1 VILTEKVKGN
11 FFIFLIA
18 KLILFSIHLFSFSS
32 YKIILVDQYKIDQ
45 SRRVLFLPGDMA
57 VDKNENIYFTD
68 RKDGNVK
75 IYGRGGRL
83 LRIFGKQGN
92 GPNEFNEPFNI
103 DVNSNIIC
111 IFDKGNF
118 NYFIYNKNFELI
130 NKFFFFTDVSEF
142 ILSNNRIISWN
153 YFRDKRNKEYRG
165 IIFNFKGK
173 ILKLLYNIP
182 FDINDIE
189 NRFYLSYAFIDAND
203 KDQFFIIQKKDY
215 LVKVYNQAGEKIS
228 EFGEKPFFYKKPHLT
243 RSYLK
248 DLRSHQRSYKAWE
261 SWYRDFTWVVGLS
274 SLKNCIIVAL
284 GNFNRQKGIWE
295 YWIQLYDE
303 NGKYIDTIKLLEP
316 GSPSEVIFLDSNNND
331 LLFFA
336 EATREDLSEYKIYKY
351 RLIL

>member
-1 VILTEKVKGN
+1 MILTEKVKGN

-142 ILSNNRIISWN
+142 ILSNN
-153 YFRDKRNKEYRG
+153 
-165 IIFNFKGK
+165 
-173 ILKLLYNIP
+173 
-182 FDINDIE
+182 
-189 NRFYLSYAFIDAND
+189 
-203 KDQFFIIQKKDY
+203 
-215 LVKVYNQAGEKIS
+215 
-228 EFGEKPFFYKKPHLT
+228 
-243 RSYLK
+243 
-248 DLRSHQRSYKAWE
+248 
-261 SWYRDFTWVVGLS
+261 
-274 SLKNCIIVAL
+274 
-284 GNFNRQKGIWE
+284 
-295 YWIQLYDE
+295 
-303 NGKYIDTIKLLEP
+303 P
-316 GSPSEVIFLDSNNND
+316 G
-331 LLFFA
+331 
-336 EATREDLSEYKIYKY
+336 
-351 RLIL
+351 